1 MEKGTELITNMKEKC
16 ADILLSISWREFS
29 NKYYHKSS
37 SWFYHKMD
45 GIDGN
50 GGIGGFTT
58 EEVEQ
63 FKASLIDL
71 SDRIRKTAENL

>member
-1 MEKGTELITNMKEKC
+1 MEKGKSLITDMKERC
-16 ADILLSISWREFS
+16 NDILMSVSWLDFS
-29 NKYYHKSS
+29 NRYFKRSS

-50 GGIGGFTT
+50 GGIGSFTT
-58 EEVEQ
+58 EEVEH

-71 SDRIRKTAENL
+71 SERIRKTAENL